1 MKTVIS
7 NTEELSDKAAA
18 QVKELLAEKPE
29 AVLALSAG
37 EDCVRLYERLA
48 QMQRAGEISFSRAK
62 FFAVTEFCGEEHSVK
77 SMLTE
82 AFLRPVDA
90 DRNNCF
96 FLTEE
101 NLEQYDE
108 MLSASGGI
116 DLALLDIG
124 LNARIGFNEPATPFD
139 SLSHRQKLSDSSRRE
154 LSPFFGTE
162 EKVPEYGLTMGIKTL
177 VSARNILL
185 LASGESRAE
194 PVFNMLYGRNDSFVP
209 AAFLQIPLNVTV
221 YLDGASAQKL

>member
-7 NTEELSDKAAA
+7 NAEELLDRAAA
-18 QVKELLAEKPE
+18 QVKALLEKKPD

-37 EDCVRLYERLA
+37 EDCLGLYERLA
-48 QMQRAGEISFSRAK
+48 KMQQTGELCFSRAK
-62 FFAVTEFCGEEHSVK
+62 FFAVTELCGGEHSVK
-77 SMLTE
+77 DQLTK
-82 AFLRPVDA
+82 AFFRCTDVQEG
-90 DRNNCF
+90 NCV
-96 FLTEE
+96 FLTED
-101 NLEQYDE
+101 NFEQYDE

-116 DLALLDIG
+116 DLAILDIG

-139 SLSHRQKLSDSSRRE
+139 SLTHRQKLSDSSRRE
-154 LSPFFGTE
+154 LSPLFGTE

-177 VSARNILL
+177 VSARSIML

-194 PVFNMLYGRNDSFVP
+194 PVFRMLYGRNDSFVP